1 MTMEKE
7 MSTDLFQQDENAT
20 MEAELRRAIQHRDA
34 AQARAVEAGRELQEV
49 MRRAKELL
57 ERTKRA
63 REERSAG

>member
-1 MTMEKE
+1 MEKE

-20 MEAELRRAIQHRDA
+20 LEAELRRAIQHRDA

>member
-1 MTMEKE
+1 

-20 MEAELRRAIQHRDA
+20 LEAELRRAIQHRDA
-34 AQARAVEAGRELQEV
+34 AQARAVEAERELQEV

>member
-1 MTMEKE
+1 

-20 MEAELRRAIQHRDA
+20 LEAELRRAIQHRDA